1 MATIEMLRTEL
12 AAIKENIAEIEK
24 QYGEKYVPQSLT
36 TKRDDLRLQINSME
50 IAEQR
55 IQKSKDFRDNLA
67 ETLGFVRMNEAG
79 EYRSNKSIAASDSI
93 VIKMT
98 VDTSGKIRVYIH
110 TKTSDFRVFVIDPE
124 TCKYNTTTGS
134 DFVEMGLENLI
145 KTYIH
150 NNILDVIDIKYMIDS
165 IKDCLDNSRAAR
177 ESKLHE

>member
-1 MATIEMLRTEL
+1 MATIEILKNDL
-12 AAIKENIAEIEK
+12 ADKIKQIKVIE
-24 QYGEKYVPQSLT
+24 QLYGEQYVPESLK

-134 DFVEMGLENLI
+134 DFVEMELENLI